1 MSEIDPTGR
10 WIILIFVGFIIAI
23 NISLILAFRD
33 RNRAN
38 TSGPN
43 RVGRGIFKSREEDA
57 TRELARRVAALQE
70 QQKREAAD
78 EAEAHKPE
86 R

>member
-1 MSEIDPTGR
+1 MSDIDPTGR

-33 RNRAN
+33 RNRSN
-38 TSGPN
+38 PSGPN
-43 RVGRGIFKSREEDA
+43 RVGRSIFKSREEDA
-57 TRELARRVAALQE
+57 TRELSRRVAALQE

-78 EAEAHKPE
+78 DSDTYHPD

>member
-33 RNRAN
+33 RNRSN
-38 TSGPN
+38 TSGPS
-43 RVGRGIFKSREEDA
+43 RVDRSIFKSREEDA